1 MAPLLV
7 RILGVRRTSS
17 FVLRNFRY
25 EFISV
30 ALMAA
35 ALACVDVK
43 VLGVLASKA
52 FHAGP
57 WVITLIAA
65 SDAIANITSLFW
77 TRYLHGTDRVRSA
90 NMLQFCVIGCVLGI
104 AVAPL
109 AGVGIAMLTILA
121 ILARVFVTG
130 IINARTDL
138 WRANYPRDARGRV
151 IARFTTAGTAVIA
164 TVALLIALSMDFK
177 ADAARAVGFEGLDW
191 LEGNAFR
198 GVYFFAAVT
207 ACFGARAFARV
218 RWRGR
223 AVQIK
228 AEKAHTDRG
237 EQHSA
242 SARSMIDILRRDKEY
257 RRFMAAQFVLGAPN
271 LAAEPIFIL
280 SLASFEMNYTQAMTL
295 TRIIPI
301 IVPMLVVNLWGR
313 LLDRM
318 HIVRFRS
325 YHSWVFVVA
334 NLMMAVAFITHDLAT
349 LYASRVVLGIAFGG
363 GLLAWELG
371 HHDFAK
377 REDAAAYMGIHVTL
391 TGIRGIFAPF
401 LGTLIFMPAGLAW
414 LGLDWRYPGLGPWT
428 FVLLAIIS
436 AIGGLMFVRLYL
448 DTRHRTRQRP
458 GRD

>member
-1 MAPLLV
+1 MHDVLQ
-7 RILGVRRTSS
+7 RILGVRRLSP

-57 WVITLIAA
+57 WIITLIAA
-65 SDAIANITSLFW
+65 SDAIANVTSLFW
-77 TRYLHGTDRVRSA
+77 TRNIHGTDRVRSA

-104 AVAPL
+104 AAAPL
-109 AGVGIAMLTILA
+109 AGIGVAMLTVIA

-138 WRANYPRDARGRV
+138 WRANYPRDARSRV

-177 ADAARAVGFEGLDW
+177 ADAARASGLGSLDW
-191 LEGNAFR
+191 IEGHAFR
-198 GVYFFAAVT
+198 VVYIFAAVT
-207 ACFGARAFARV
+207 ACFGARAFSRV
-218 RWRGR
+218 RWRGG
-223 AVQIK
+223 AAQIK
-228 AEKAHTDRG
+228 AELASSAGGRG
-237 EQHSA
+237 HSA
-242 SARSMIDILRRDKEY
+242 SAWSMISILKRDKEY
-257 RRFMAAQFVLGAPN
+257 RRYMTAQFVLGAPN

-280 SLASFEMNYTQAMTL
+280 SLAPLGMNYTESMVL
-295 TRIIPI
+295 TRVIPI

-334 NLMMAVAFITHDLAT
+334 NLLMAVAFITNNLSM

-401 LGTLIFMPAGLAW
+401 LGTFIFMPHSLAAF
-414 LGLDWRYPGLGPWT
+414 GVDYEYPGMGAWT
-428 FVLLAIIS
+428 FVLLAAIS
-436 AIGGLMFVRLYL
+436 ALGGLLFVRLYL